1 MATLLKFIGTID
13 CRPSLESKSPV
24 ETAKDDFG
32 YRLDDIDNG
41 TNISDLA
48 EVLSIT
54 LDDEFFEFATER
66 VMDIL
71 DSGKYEVKDCKF
83 EKDYDEPGY
92 YDYYATTDIDI
103 EHIYQDYLDQKG
115 K

>member
-13 CRPSLESKSPV
+13 CKPSLESKAPIEIV
-24 ETAKDDFG
+24 KDDFR

-41 TNISDLA
+41 TNISELE

-54 LDDEFFEFATER
+54 LDDEFFEFATKR
-66 VMDIL
+66 ISDIL
-71 DSGKYEVKDCKF
+71 DSGKYEVNCKF
-83 EKDYDEPGY
+83 EKDYDEPEY